1 LVRIVFS
8 PKSLQDLELLTDFLI
23 QTDKNAAL
31 TTIELIEGA
40 IQILSQHPY
49 LGRTCDTHIRELII
63 SRGKSGYVAT
73 YSFDE
78 RKNAILICSI
88 RHQKES
94 GITP

>member
-8 PKSLQDLELLTDFLI
+8 PKALLDLERLTDFLI
-23 QTDKNAAL
+23 EIDKNAAL
-31 TTIELIEGA
+31 ATLELIESA
-40 IQILSQHPY
+40 IQILQHHP
-49 LGRTCDTHIRELII
+49 LIGRSCDTHIRELII
-63 SRGKSGYVAT
+63 SRGKSGYIAL

-78 RKNAILICSI
+78 AKNTLLICTI

>member
-8 PKSLQDLELLTDFLI
+8 RRALLDLERLTDFLI
-23 QTDKNAAL
+23 EIDKNSAL
-31 TTIELIEGA
+31 ETIELIESA
-40 IQILSQHPY
+40 IQILSQHP
-49 LGRTCDTHIRELII
+49 LIGRTCDTHLRELVI
-63 SRGKSGYVAT
+63 SRGKSGYVAI

-78 RKNAILICSI
+78 KKNAVLICSI

>member
-8 PKSLQDLELLTDFLI
+8 PRALLDLERLTDFLI
-23 QTDKNAAL
+23 EINKNAAL
-31 TTIELIEGA
+31 ETIELVESA
-40 IQILSQHPY
+40 IQILSKHP
-49 LGRTCDTHIRELII
+49 LIGRTCDTHLRELVI
-63 SRGKSGYVAT
+63 SRGKSGYVAI

-78 RKNAILICSI
+78 KKNAVLICSI

>member
-8 PKSLQDLELLTDFLI
+8 PKSLQDLERLTDFLI

-40 IQILSQHPY
+40 IQILSKHPY
-49 LGRTCDTHIRELII
+49 LGRTCDKHIRELII
-63 SRGKSGYVAT
+63 SRDKSGYVAT

>member
-8 PKSLQDLELLTDFLI
+8 PQALQDLERLTDFLLQI
-23 QTDKNAAL
+23 DKNAAL
-31 TTIELIEGA
+31 ATLELIEGA
-40 IQILSQHPY
+40 IQILSQHPFV
-49 LGRTCDTHIRELII
+49 GRACDIHLRELVI
-63 SRGKSGYVAT
+63 SRGKSGYVAM

-78 RKNAILICSI
+78 IKNAILICSI

>member
-8 PKSLQDLELLTDFLI
+8 PKALLDLERLTDFLI
-23 QTDKNAAL
+23 EIDKNAAL
-31 TTIELIEGA
+31 VTLELIESA
-40 IQILSQHPY
+40 IQILQHHP
-49 LGRTCDTHIRELII
+49 LIGRSCDTFIRELII
-63 SRGKSGYVAT
+63 SRGKSGYVAL

-78 RKNAILICSI
+78 AKNTVLICTI

>member
-8 PKSLQDLELLTDFLI
+8 PRALLDLERLTDFLVEI
-23 QTDKNAAL
+23 DKNAAL
-31 TTIELIEGA
+31 ATLEIIKGA
-40 IQILSQHPY
+40 IKILSEHPY
-49 LGRTCDTHIRELII
+49 IGRTCDAHIRELII
-63 SRGKSGYVAT
+63 SRGKSGYVAL

-78 RKNAILICSI
+78 AKNAVLICTI